1 MLDYHRLSGASRLKA
16 LAVACLLTI
25 ILSPLPS
32 QAFYLPGVAPA
43 SYDVGQAVP
52 LHVNRLTPTFST
64 NDDQIHSMFSYNYYD
79 PLFNF
84 CRPKGGP
91 LPVRESLGSI
101 IFGDR
106 IMTSPFELKMGV
118 NETCKPLCQL
128 SYSTDNAG
136 FVNHKIAKAYN
147 VNWLVDRLPAAQVN
161 VDEATKETFYSPG
174 FALGDVGGNSIPL
187 LHNHFSIV
195 IEYHRVR
202 SLGQQNKFRVVGVVV
217 NPESNADSSIDE
229 KKQAHCPTN
238 GKPLS
243 LSTKAVTTV
252 AWTYDVIWKESD
264 TAWATRWDKYLHVY
278 DPSIHWYSLVYSAI
292 FVLFLVGLVATIL
305 VRTLKKD
312 IARYNRLDIS
322 LDDLG
327 GTSIEDDI
335 QEDSGWK
342 LIHGDVFRSPRHPLL
357 FSIFLGNG
365 AQLFV
370 MTGVTVG
377 KSRQQRV

>member
-1 MLDYHRLSGASRLKA
+1 MLDCHLSGVLRFKT
-16 LAVACLLTI
+16 LAVACLLTLL
-25 ILSPLPS
+25 LSPFPS

-52 LHVNRLTPTFST
+52 LHVNRLTPTFSV
-64 NDDQIHSMFSYNYYD
+64 DDEQIHSMFSYDYYD
-79 PLFNF
+79 PLLHF

-91 LPVRESLGSI
+91 QPVRESLGSI

-106 IMTSPFELKMGV
+106 IMTSPFELKMAV

-128 SYSTDNAG
+128 KYSTNNAG
-136 FVNHKIAKAYN
+136 FINDRIVKSYN
-147 VNWLVDRLPAAQVN
+147 VNWLIDRLPAAQVN
-161 VDEATKETFYSPG
+161 IDEATKERFYSPG
-174 FALGDVGGNSIPL
+174 FALGDAPEKSVPI
-187 LHNHFSIV
+187 LHNHFEIV

-202 SLGQQNKFRVVGVVV
+202 ALGQENKLRVVGVVV
-217 NPESNADSSIDE
+217 NPASNADSSIDE
-229 KKQAHCPTN
+229 KNKAHCPAN
-238 GKPLS
+238 GKPFS
-243 LSTKAVTTV
+243 LSKQAETQV
-252 AWTYDVIWKESD
+252 AWTYDVIWKESG

-292 FVLFLVGLVATIL
+292 FVLFLVGLVGTIL
-305 VRTLKKD
+305 MRTLRRD
-312 IARYNRLDIS
+312 IARYNRLDIN
-322 LDDLG
+322 LDDLA
-327 GTSIEDDI
+327 GTSIDDDI

-342 LIHGDVFRSPRHPLL
+342 LVHGDAFRRPTHPLL

-377 KSRQQRV
+377 KSPRIMHL